1 MRTELNVLNTK
12 KEDVQS
18 YVESPLLP
26 TEPQDSTSSHQKN
39 ISNINIP
46 KHQVIVHPKSF
57 VNQPQG
63 YEMGKITNDIKK
75 MYSEYVPIT
84 KILDYFTKGHCIMLS
99 DMQIDFENK
108 FSFISSSLFAIDIDD
123 VDKKTNPKEVIMML
137 KDKLVGLFY
146 TFSHG
151 KEGKGNRY
159 RLLFQLDRVI
169 TDEKKMRSI
178 ISLVANDLKKQ
189 GLPVDTQAKNPLQ
202 IVRGGNK
209 GHQLVNANNKL
220 NAEDLLDRIKRD
232 NYKKQQEQYSKFGKN
247 HRPVSFKALKEMAEC
262 IGYIPSGTGETE
274 LWNRLTVGLKH
285 YANSGY
291 ITQDE
296 GFELFDIISGGE
308 QSQRQ
313 WETKKA
319 NGQATIG
326 SFIREARKRGYKGKY
341 TYLAN
346 EEIKETYNKE
356 TIKVNRYIPT
366 DVAKSILTNKERVL
380 VDSPTGSGKTTSFIE
395 AFKELQDDSKHF
407 YIFSVPTVTLTQQ
420 CANNHGLMAIK
431 GQTRDLFKSIHTYI
445 KNQNRVF
452 VSTYDMVP
460 ALIEMLQTMNEP
472 LKISYTLVVDEMH
485 KFVTDYGK
493 EYRFDAV
500 QKLNEA
506 GKNARAF
513 VGLSGTI
520 DDIYKNDFD
529 KVIHI
534 DNGNPASPCTEFAVY
549 TYKKKKEGLAELVKL
564 IEIWSTKRKLLI
576 FIQSKEKITQ
586 IQDALRQKGISV
598 RTVSADSKKNTT
610 YKQLVEDETIEESVQ
625 VVLSTSVIADGVNIK
640 NSMEWEVIAVCNDFS
655 PLFNYSAMKQ
665 MSNRL
670 RNPYR
675 RFSLFM
681 QDAKEEEQNTFC
693 IESSYKW
700 RCDSAKKLVDEINEH
715 PYFDK
720 RLFRS
725 SEIEKRYG
733 IYEGDEKLEID
744 TLFLR
749 HSVSNEQE
757 KYYSACRY
765 AFINVV
771 EKVLHKKAVGI
782 LDVTE
787 EIKKQQIDLT
797 DIKEIL
803 DRLKEQAKKS
813 DAEKEAGILQTF
825 DGEVYQAFMDQNEE
839 VISEFKKAVLP
850 RHFACISGLS
860 KIADYETCKKI
871 VSNVKRDADS
881 HAFFNA
887 IRSVTDA
894 NYFSKVDRPN
904 ATRTV
909 FLKLLE
915 LDSFMTTQEYKKAL
929 DRIAKQVKKS
939 AKDVKMVEKLVVFE
953 NKKVSKGTRVK
964 RVAAPITIDHISE
977 TYDIPISTV
986 NEILKTYTER
996 FIKEEQKGVQA
1007 IANGF
1012 KRA

>member
-1 MRTELNVLNTK
+1 MQFETSAQKEGVLPNETK
-12 KEDVQS
+12 I
-18 YVESPLLP
+18 PLGKTP
-26 TEPQDSTSSHQKN
+26 SDKN
-39 ISNINIP
+39 NSANNIIP
-46 KHQVIVHPKSF
+46 KHKVVVHPKSF
-57 VNQPQG
+57 VNQPKG
-63 YEMGKITNDIKK
+63 FDMGVITNDIKR
-75 MYSEYVPIT
+75 MYSENVPVT
-84 KILDYFTKGHCIMLS
+84 KILDYFAKGHCIMLS
-99 DMQIDFENK
+99 DMQIDFENR

-123 VDKKTNPKEVIMML
+123 VDKETNPKEVIMML

-151 KEGKGNRY
+151 KEEKGNRY

-169 TDEKKMRSI
+169 TDEKKMSSI

-209 GHQLVNANNKL
+209 GYELVNSTNKL
-220 NAEDLLDRIKRD
+220 NTDDLLDRVKRD
-232 NYKKQQEQYSKFGKN
+232 NYKKQQEQYSKFRKE

-326 SFIREARKRGYKGKY
+326 SFILEARKRGYKGKY

-346 EEIKETYNKE
+346 EDIKETYNKE

-366 DVAKSILTNKERVL
+366 DVAKGILTNKERVL
-380 VDSPTGSGKTTSFIE
+380 VDSPTGSGKTTSFIN
-395 AFKELQDDSKHF
+395 AFKELQDSSKHF
-407 YIFSVPTVTLTQQ
+407 YIFSAPTVTLTQQ

-431 GQTRDLFKSIHTYI
+431 GQTKDLFKTIHTYI

-460 ALIEMLQTMNEP
+460 VLIEMLQTMNDP

-485 KFVTDYGK
+485 KFVTDYDK

-520 DDIYKNDFD
+520 DDIYKNDFN

-576 FIQSKEKITQ
+576 FIQSKDKIMQ
-586 IQDALRQKGISV
+586 IQDALRQQGITV
-598 RTVSADSKKNTT
+598 RTVSADSKKNAT
-610 YKQLVEDETIEESVQ
+610 YKQLVENETIEESVQ

-681 QDAKEEEQNTFC
+681 QDAKDEEQNTFC

-700 RCDSAKKLVDEINEH
+700 RCDSAKKLADEINEH

-733 IYEGDEKLEID
+733 IYEGEEKLEID

-749 HSVSNEQE
+749 HAVSNEQE

-765 AFINVV
+765 AFISVV
-771 EKVLHKKAVGI
+771 EKVLHKKAIGI

-803 DRLKEQAKKS
+803 DRLEEQAKKS
-813 DAEKEAGILQTF
+813 DAEKEERILHTF
-825 DGEVYQAFMDQNEE
+825 DSEVYQAFVDQNEE
-839 VISEFKKAVLP
+839 VINGFRKATIP

-871 VSNVKRDADS
+871 VSGVKRNTDT
-881 HAFFNA
+881 HAFFND
-887 IRSVTDA
+887 IRNVTNA
-894 NYFSKVDRPN
+894 NYFRSIDRPSVI
-904 ATRTV
+904 RTA
-909 FLKLLE
+909 FFKLLE
-915 LDSFMTTQEYKKAL
+915 LNDFMTTQEYKKAL
-929 DRIAKQVKKS
+929 ERIAKQIKKPV
-939 AKDVKMVEKLVVFE
+939 KDVKTAEKLVIFE

-964 RVAAPITIDHISE
+964 RVASQITVDHIAN
-977 TYDIPISTV
+977 TYDIQVSKIH
-986 NEILKTYTER
+986 EIMKIYTEH
-996 FIKEEQKGVQA
+996 FVKEEQKGVQA
-1007 IANGF
+1007 VVNGF

>member
-1 MRTELNVLNTK
+1 MNSVDTK
-12 KEDVQS
+12 KDAQS
-18 YVESPLLP
+18 YVESHLLP
-26 TEPQDSTSSHQKN
+26 TEPQDSASSHQKN
-39 ISNINIP
+39 STTINIP

-57 VNQPQG
+57 ANQPQG
-63 YEMGKITNDIKK
+63 YEMGKITNYIKR
-75 MYSEYVPIT
+75 MYSEYVPVT
-84 KILDYFTKGHCIMLS
+84 KILEYFAKGHCIMLS
-99 DMQIDFENK
+99 DMQIDFENR
-108 FSFISSSLFAIDIDD
+108 FSFISSSIFAIDIDD
-123 VDKKTNPKEVIMML
+123 VEKKTNPKEVIMML

-146 TFSHG
+146 TFSHN

-169 TDEKKMRSI
+169 TDEKKLRSI
-178 ISLVANDLKKQ
+178 ISLVANDLKNQ

-209 GHQLVNANNKL
+209 GYELVNANNKL
-220 NAEDLLDRIKRD
+220 NADDLLDRIKRD
-232 NYKKQQEQYSKFGKN
+232 NYKKQQEQYSNFGKN

-346 EEIKETYNKE
+346 EDIEETYNKE

-366 DVAKSILTNKERVL
+366 DVAKDILASKERVL
-380 VDSPTGSGKTTSFIE
+380 VDSPTGSGKTTSFIN
-395 AFKELQDDSKHF
+395 AFKELQDNSKHF
-407 YIFSVPTVTLTQQ
+407 YIFSVPTITLTQQ
-420 CANNHGLMAIK
+420 CANNHNLIAIK
-431 GQTRDLFKSIHTYI
+431 GQTKDLFKTIHTYI

-460 ALIEMLQTMNEP
+460 VLIEMLQIMNEP

-485 KFVTDYGK
+485 KFVTDYDK

-506 GKNARAF
+506 GKTARAF
-513 VGLSGTI
+513 IGLSGTI

-576 FIQSKEKITQ
+576 FIQSKDKIMQ
-586 IQDALRQKGISV
+586 IQDALRQKGITV

-610 YKQLVEDETIEESVQ
+610 YKQLVENETIEEGVQ

-665 MSNRL
+665 ISNRL

-700 RCDSAKKLVDEINEH
+700 RCDRANKLVDEINEH

-725 SEIEKRYG
+725 SEIEKKYG
-733 IYEGDEKLEID
+733 IYEGEEKLEVD

-749 HSVSNEQE
+749 HAVSNDQE
-757 KYYSACRY
+757 KYYSGCRY
-765 AFINVV
+765 AFIKVV
-771 EKVLHKKAVGI
+771 EKVLHKKAIGI

-787 EIKKQQIDLT
+787 EIKKQQIDLA

-803 DRLKEQAKKS
+803 DRLEAQAKKS
-813 DAEKEAGILQTF
+813 DAEKEEGILQTF
-825 DGEVYQAFMDQNEE
+825 DTEVYQAFVEQNEE
-839 VISEFKKAVLP
+839 VINGFKKATIP

-860 KIADYETCKKI
+860 RIADYETCKKI
-871 VSNVKRDADS
+871 VSGVKRDADS
-881 HAFFNA
+881 HAFFTA

-894 NYFSKVDRPN
+894 NFFSKVDRPN
-904 ATRTV
+904 ATRTA
-909 FLKLLE
+909 FFKLLE
-915 LDSFMTTQEYKKAL
+915 LDRFMTTQEYKKAL
-929 DRIAKQVKKS
+929 ERIAKQIKMPVKDIKV
-939 AKDVKMVEKLVVFE
+939 AEKLVIFE
-953 NKKVSKGTRVK
+953 NSREGKDRTRVK
-964 RVAAPITIDHISE
+964 RVSSPITVGSIAE
-977 TYDIPISTV
+977 MYDIPISRIE
-986 NEILKTYTER
+986 EIMKTYTER
-996 FIKEEQKGVQA
+996 FIKKEQRGVQT